1 MLRRHRVCLSWD
13 ELLLRLLGDDHST
26 GCTITVIRAGSTV
39 EVGYSAN
46 DEGEEDNI
54 ADDNACNSSAAQT
67 TV

>member
-13 ELLLRLLGDDHST
+13 ELLLRLLGDDYST
-26 GCTITVIRAGSTV
+26 GCTITVIRTGSTA
-39 EVGYSAN
+39 EAGYSEN

-54 ADDNACNSSAAQT
+54 ADDNTCNSFAAQT

>member
-1 MLRRHRVCLSWD
+1 MCLSWD
-13 ELLLRLLGDDHST
+13 ELLLRLLRDDHIT
-26 GCTITVIRAGSTV
+26 GCTITVIRAGSTA
-39 EVGYSAN
+39 EAGYSAN

>member
-13 ELLLRLLGDDHST
+13 ELLLRLLRDDLIT
-26 GCTITVIRAGSTV
+26 GCTITVIRAGSTA
-39 EVGYSAN
+39 EAGYSAN

>member
-1 MLRRHRVCLSWD
+1 MKYSIHKLVPVVSMLTCFKHLSTWP
-13 ELLLRLLGDDHST
+13 
-26 GCTITVIRAGSTV
+26 VRAGSTA

-54 ADDNACNSSAAQT
+54 ADDNTCNSSAAHT

>member
-26 GCTITVIRAGSTV
+26 GCTITVIRAGSTA

-54 ADDNACNSSAAQT
+54 ADDNTCNSSAAQT